1 MKLKEIYNQVQADQ
15 NQPQINIEEVKMRF
29 NEQISTFKQ
38 LGEGLYNLSNY
49 KKIAEQLSSLAE
61 SAEQYLISESDSWFD
76 NITIKRNLKELKNYT
91 VDFNKVSGEAQA
103 LQERMAA
110 LYEDMG
116 VILNR
121 YFDVPDSVKENSY
134 SDSAAPKTPHP
145 DSAAP
150 KTPHPDSALGKSF
163 APPAKGSRM
172 SLPASVRLLKIKNPE
187 NGEYTS
193 ISYALTLNKNHPLHK
208 AALKLVKQ
216 KMGSG
221 SFINESP
228 ILTPDSMGRLQ
239 SEYNSNPEFKA
250 IIDKN
255 GGIPRAFGSREVA
268 DFISKNIDL

>member
-91 VDFNKVSGEAQA
+91 IDFDKVSGEAQA

-121 YFDVPDSVKENSY
+121 YFDVPDAVKSEN
-134 SDSAAPKTPHP
+134 T
-145 DSAAP
+145 
-150 KTPHPDSALGKSF
+150 
-163 APPAKGSRM
+163 
-172 SLPASVRLLKIKNPE
+172 
-187 NGEYTS
+187 
-193 ISYALTLNKNHPLHK
+193 
-208 AALKLVKQ
+208 
-216 KMGSG
+216 
-221 SFINESP
+221 INESP
-228 ILTPDSMGRLQ
+228 ILTADSMGRLQ
-239 SEYNSNPEFKA
+239 DEYNSNSEFKA

>member
-121 YFDVPDSVKENSY
+121 YFDVPDAVKSEN
-134 SDSAAPKTPHP
+134 T
-145 DSAAP
+145 
-150 KTPHPDSALGKSF
+150 
-163 APPAKGSRM
+163 
-172 SLPASVRLLKIKNPE
+172 
-187 NGEYTS
+187 
-193 ISYALTLNKNHPLHK
+193 
-208 AALKLVKQ
+208 
-216 KMGSG
+216 
-221 SFINESP
+221 INESP
-228 ILTPDSMGRLQ
+228 GGIVNMEDYQKR
-239 SEYNSNPEFKA
+239 YNSDSEFKKIVDLKGGLHKA
-250 IIDKN
+250 IFDPEIQN
-255 GGIPRAFGSREVA
+255 LLNS
-268 DFISKNIDL
+268 

>member
-121 YFDVPDSVKENSY
+121 YFDVPDAVKSEN
-134 SDSAAPKTPHP
+134 T
-145 DSAAP
+145 
-150 KTPHPDSALGKSF
+150 
-163 APPAKGSRM
+163 
-172 SLPASVRLLKIKNPE
+172 
-187 NGEYTS
+187 
-193 ISYALTLNKNHPLHK
+193 
-208 AALKLVKQ
+208 
-216 KMGSG
+216 
-221 SFINESP
+221 INESP
-228 ILTPDSMGRLQ
+228 GDIVDMGEYQ
-239 SEYNSNPEFKA
+239 KKYNSDPNFKKLVDSKGGLYAA
-250 IIDKN
+250 ISD
-255 GGIPRAFGSREVA
+255 AEVQNS
-268 DFISKNIDL
+268 I

>member
-121 YFDVPDSVKENSY
+121 YFDVPDAVKSEN
-134 SDSAAPKTPHP
+134 T
-145 DSAAP
+145 
-150 KTPHPDSALGKSF
+150 
-163 APPAKGSRM
+163 
-172 SLPASVRLLKIKNPE
+172 
-187 NGEYTS
+187 
-193 ISYALTLNKNHPLHK
+193 
-208 AALKLVKQ
+208 
-216 KMGSG
+216 
-221 SFINESP
+221 INESP
-228 ILTPDSMGRLQ
+228 GDIVNMAEYQKKYTFGDISVVMAIAKK
-239 SEYNSNPEFKA
+239 YNSDPNFKKLVDSKGGLYAA
-250 IIDKN
+250 ISD
-255 GGIPRAFGSREVA
+255 AEVQNS
-268 DFISKNIDL
+268 I